1 MTQFLVGPVFP
12 FLLAGLVL
20 VLGLLLLWRGK
31 RAAGWRKG
39 LGFACGGIIALG
51 GIALGAGATAM
62 SSAASRLEAARPA
75 GGKLVSVGSER
86 LFVMCE
92 GPKGGPT
99 LLLISGA
106 YSSGWFL
113 APLHEALRETHRS
126 CLIDRPGTGW
136 ADPAHSPRTIEAII
150 AELMGAVT
158 AAGETGT
165 IIPIGHS
172 VGGLFAANLAQ
183 AYPDRVSA
191 AILLDPTPPSW
202 FIEQQSLYG
211 CGPTEPGG
219 LAFWASMF
227 GLGLVPSLNP
237 MNAEYPGSPNKA
249 LGDLYPTLVNLES
262 RPRSLAAQREAL
274 SNGCRSGLS
283 LVRSPGALG
292 DLPLLMIVQD
302 QSAEELASQMPK
314 GLSKREQANWNL
326 LRAQWTRDYVSFTSR
341 GTLLKAPSGS
351 GHYFVLNEP
360 AFTQGEI
367 EKFLASTV
375 TPAAQP
381 VNP

>member
-12 FLLAGLVL
+12 FLAAGLVL
-20 VLGLLLLWRGK
+20 LAGLLLLWRGK
-31 RAAGWRKG
+31 RGRGWRRG
-39 LGFACGGIIALG
+39 LGFAFGGLFTLFGLALG
-51 GIALGAGATAM
+51 VGATAM
-62 SSAASRLEAARPA
+62 SNAARELEAARPA
-75 GGKLVSVGSER
+75 GGKLVAVGGER
-86 LFVMCE
+86 LFVKCE

-113 APLHEALRETHRS
+113 APLHEALRGTNRS

-136 ADPAHSPRTIEAII
+136 SDPAQSPRTVETVVT
-150 AELMGAVT
+150 ELMGAVT
-158 AAGETGT
+158 AAGETGK
-165 IIPIGHS
+165 IIPVGHS

-191 AILLDPTPPSW
+191 AVLLDPTPPSW
-202 FIEQQSLYG
+202 FTEQQSLYG

-237 MNAEYPGSPNKA
+237 MNAETPGSPNKA
-249 LGDLYPTLVNLES
+249 LGALYPTLVNLES

-274 SNGCRSGLS
+274 SNGCRNGLS

-302 QSAEELASQMPK
+302 QSADEIAKQMPK
-314 GLSKREQANWNL
+314 DLTPRQEKNWKL
-326 LRAQWTRDYVSFTSR
+326 LRAQWTRDYVTFTSR
-341 GTLLKAPSGS
+341 GTLVKAPAGS

-360 AFTQGEI
+360 AFTLGEI
-367 EKFLASTV
+367 RKFLASTSAASP
-375 TPAAQP
+375 PA

>member
-1 MTQFLVGPVFP
+1 MTPFLVGPVFP
-12 FLLAGLVL
+12 FLAAGLVL
-20 VLGLLLLWRGK
+20 LAGLLLLWRGK
-31 RAAGWRKG
+31 RGRGWRRG
-39 LGFACGGIIALG
+39 LGFAFGGLFTLFGLALG
-51 GIALGAGATAM
+51 VGATAM
-62 SSAASRLEAARPA
+62 SKAARELEAARPA
-75 GGKLVSVGSER
+75 GGKLVAVGGER
-86 LFVMCE
+86 LFVKCE

-113 APLHEALRETHRS
+113 APLHEALRGTNRS

-136 ADPAHSPRTIEAII
+136 ADPAQSPRTVETVV

-158 AAGETGT
+158 AAGETGK
-165 IIPIGHS
+165 IIPVGHS

-191 AILLDPTPPSW
+191 AVLLDPTPPSW
-202 FIEQQSLYG
+202 FTEQQSLYG

-237 MNAEYPGSPNKA
+237 MNAETPGSPNKA
-249 LGDLYPTLVNLES
+249 LGALYPTLVNLES

-274 SNGCRSGLS
+274 SNGCRNGLS

-302 QSAEELASQMPK
+302 QSAGEIAKQMPK
-314 GLSKREQANWNL
+314 DLTPRQQKNWKL
-326 LRAQWTRDYVSFTSR
+326 LRAQWTSDYVTFTSR
-341 GTLLKAPSGS
+341 GTLVKAPAGS

-360 AFTQGEI
+360 AFTLGEI
-367 EKFLASTV
+367 RKFLPSTSAA
-375 TPAAQP
+375 TPPA